1 MDRTSIG
8 YDMGVLGFGFI
19 QRALV
24 AGVVIALLS
33 ALVGAL
39 VVIRRLSGVGAGLSH
54 TAFGGLALGKF
65 IGLDPMIVAGF
76 FTVGLGFLIAY
87 AERHSKVSTDT
98 WVGITFS
105 FGMALGVLVLTFV
118 PGYTDV
124 MGYLFGSILSVSV
137 GDIAL
142 ALSVFA
148 VVCVVYFFYG
158 RVLVYATFDRDNQQI
173 QGINVIMLDYL
184 LMGLVALTVVASI
197 KVVGVVLTS
206 ALLVIPAATAFLVCS
221 RFFQA
226 LFIAVLLSVVEVVGG
241 VFISITLDLPTG
253 AVIVTLSTVV
263 LLLALPI
270 RWACRC
276 LFAKRS

>member
-1 MDRTSIG
+1 
-8 YDMGVLGFGFI
+8 MGILGFGFI

-24 AGVVIALLS
+24 AGIVISLLS

-54 TAFGGLALGKF
+54 TAFGGLALGKL
-65 IGLDPMIVAGF
+65 IGLDPMVVAGF
-76 FTVGLGFLIAY
+76 FTIGLSFLIAY
-87 AERHSKVSTDT
+87 AERHSKVSNDT

-105 FGMALGVLVLTFV
+105 FGMALGVLILALV

-137 GDIAL
+137 ADIVL
-142 ALSVFA
+142 ALCVLA
-148 VVCVVYFFYG
+148 VACIVYLFYG

-173 QGINVIMLDYL
+173 QGVNVVMLDYL

-206 ALLVIPAATAFLVCS
+206 ALLVIPAATAFLLSS

-226 LFIAVLLSVVEVVGG
+226 LFIAILLAVIEVVGG

-263 LLLALPI
+263 LLLVLPL
-270 RWACRC
+270 RWAYRRF
-276 LFAKRS
+276 FAKRS